1 MQVQLLQS
9 LSRSGDLNLNWSDA
23 EVVADNLLSLNIH
36 FEDLSQE
43 ILQELP
49 KYPVSYFS
57 ANMHVYTVYTVWANE
72 KHATVYLFIAP
83 DNLWVK

>member
-1 MQVQLLQS
+1 MTMIMQVQLLQR
-9 LSRSGDLNLNWSDA
+9 LSMSRDLNLNWSDA

-49 KYPVSYFS
+49 KYPVSYFG
-57 ANMHVYTVYTVWANE
+57 ADMRVYTTCIHCVSQ
-72 KHATVYLFIAP
+72 
-83 DNLWVK
+83 